1 MIWSSVKIFLMFV
14 LGFLSSKAFDMFFEI
29 EDLIKVLDNGGITL
43 ANEKKVQVRSVA
55 ATSLPS
61 TEDVTNTISGAA
73 PPAMGDAYLPVDRPV
88 LSSSAES
95 GFASIVKTA
104 YDRALNPKLR
114 ERPQFDV
121 DWWETKSGLNTTGG
135 LTHLDRQML
144 GRIYRNASSVFE
156 FGLGEST
163 YIANHVGVPRYG
175 GIDSDPVWVGMAREK
190 VAPYFRFYLG
200 DVGKTLAWGW
210 PAQRAGQK
218 NILNYQLSPLIV
230 EPLPFD
236 VYMVDGRWRL
246 PIMIACF
253 LHASDR
259 GAPPSDTIVLLHDCG
274 RTHTS
279 GRLGYKRADHL
290 LNLVQHSGGHL
301 CVYKRKPDTTDD
313 QLTEFWHKM
322 KDEMER

>member
-1 MIWSSVKIFLMFV
+1 MISSSVKIFMMFV
-14 LGFLSSKAFDMFFEI
+14 LGFLSSKAFDMFFQI
-29 EDLIKVLDNGGITL
+29 EDLIKVLENGGKTL
-43 ANEKKVQVRSVA
+43 ANEKKAQVRNIA
-55 ATSLPS
+55 AASLPS
-61 TEDVTNTISGAA
+61 TEHVTNTVNGVFPAA
-73 PPAMGDAYLPVDRPV
+73 MADASLPVDPPFH
-88 LSSSAES
+88 SSSSES
-95 GFASIVKTA
+95 GFASIVETA
-104 YDRALNPKLR
+104 YKRALNQSLR
-114 ERPQFDV
+114 ERRPFDV

-135 LTHLDRQML
+135 LTHLDRKLL
-144 GRIYRNASSVFE
+144 GVIYRNASSVFE

-163 YIANHVGVPRYG
+163 YIANFVGVPRYG

-210 PAQRAGQK
+210 PALRTGQK

-259 GAPPSDTIVLLHDCG
+259 GALQSDTTVLLHDCG

-279 GRLGYKRADHL
+279 GRPGYKRADHL
-290 LNLVQHSGGHL
+290 LDLVKHSGGHL
-301 CVYKRKPDTTDD
+301 CVYKRKPATTDE
-313 QLTEFWHKM
+313 QLTEFWHKV
-322 KDEMER
+322 KDELER